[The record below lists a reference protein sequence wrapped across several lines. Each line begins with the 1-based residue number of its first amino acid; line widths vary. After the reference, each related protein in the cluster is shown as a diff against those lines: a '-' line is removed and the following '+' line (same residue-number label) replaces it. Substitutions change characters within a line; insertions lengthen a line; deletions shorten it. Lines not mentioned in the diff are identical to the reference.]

1 MDLEHKYAYTR
12 HAPSVTHKDR
22 DEVIY
27 VGHRMGFTKRKDKL
41 IPPGSGVDYNA
52 WCLCGWVDHYD
63 TAIPTIPIGSPLRKW
78 VAKRHLTVRYVNH
91 HIVDV
96 KKQGVL
102 RV

>member
-1 MDLEHKYAYTR
+1 MDLDHKYDYVR
-12 HAPSVTHKDR
+12 HPPSVTHKDR

-27 VGHRMGFTKRKDKL
+27 VGHRMGYTKRKDGMQPAGK
-41 IPPGSGVDYNA
+41 GVDYNA
-52 WCLCGWVDHYD
+52 WCKCGWVDHEH
-63 TAIPTIPIGSPLRKW
+63 IGPLKPVKPLRRW